1 MGKEAFWRPLSSQFN
16 DIFVEEL
23 RVGDTRL
30 ASEEDLDGLES
41 LAEVFIISFYK
52 LMFFD
57 MIENKTLTINI

>member
-1 MGKEAFWRPLSSQFN
+1 MGKEAFWRPLTSQFN

-41 LAEVFIISFYK
+41 LAEVFII
-52 LMFFD
+52 FF
-57 MIENKTLTINI
+57 IN

>member
-1 MGKEAFWRPLSSQFN
+1 M
-16 DIFVEEL
+16 
-23 RVGDTRL
+23 GDTRL

-41 LAEVFIISFYK
+41 LAEVFIIFFYK